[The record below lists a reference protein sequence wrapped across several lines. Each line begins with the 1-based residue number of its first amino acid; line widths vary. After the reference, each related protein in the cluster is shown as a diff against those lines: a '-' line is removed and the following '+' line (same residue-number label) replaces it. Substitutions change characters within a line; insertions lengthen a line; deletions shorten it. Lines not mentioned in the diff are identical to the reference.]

1 MSGLGFDITDDVRQA
16 GTMVLLRRPSPH
28 GMHFD
33 LPVMAMVRAYQ
44 PAELVGGI
52 EQGDRRVVI
61 SNAEIAARQWPGPP
75 RRGDEMII
83 SDRTVTLRV
92 DATTVRIGDF
102 IVKHVMQVR
111 GA

>member
-1 MSGLGFDITDDVRQA
+1 
-16 GTMVLLRRPSPH
+16 
-28 GMHFD
+28 
-33 LPVMAMVRAYQ
+33 
-44 PAELVGGI
+44 
-52 EQGDRRVVI
+52 
-61 SNAEIAARQWPGPP
+61 
-75 RRGDEMII
+75 MII